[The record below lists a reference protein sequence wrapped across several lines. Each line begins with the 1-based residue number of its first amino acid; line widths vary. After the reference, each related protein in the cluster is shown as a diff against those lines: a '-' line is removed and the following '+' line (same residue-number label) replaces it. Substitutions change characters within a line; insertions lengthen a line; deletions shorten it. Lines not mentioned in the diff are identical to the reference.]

1 MVNLQGIE
9 PVRSKSMGLDNDLEL
24 QTRNFATR
32 KVQTSVTFSDG
43 HILSQNWIQLEKN
56 WAQLWSSEFSPKHV
70 EQNCDSFTNLYLQVC
85 NYIYQSLSTF
95 TSP

>member
-9 PVRSKSMGLDNDLEL
+9 PVSSKSMGIDNDLEL

-43 HILSQNWIQLEKN
+43 HILSQNWIQLEKKLG
-56 WAQLWSSEFSPKHV
+56 AIVVDHLSSEFSPQHV
-70 EQNCDSFTNLYLQVC
+70 EQNF
-85 NYIYQSLSTF
+85 
-95 TSP
+95 